1 MSEPNELVVYTIGH
15 STRSLEEFIKILNSF
30 KINLVIDVRTV
41 PHSKHNP
48 QFNKNALSE
57 TLKTKGIKYI
67 LLSELGGLRRPRE
80 NSVNLALKNKS
91 FQGYADYMQT
101 KEFSENLLKLIALAR
116 ENQLVIM
123 CAEAVPWRCHR
134 TLLSD
139 ALSIR
144 KFKVKH
150 ILNENNFINH
160 EINPLAQ
167 IEGTKISYTLFVKQ
181 EAQRSLSD
189 FGISP

>member
-1 MSEPNELVVYTIGH
+1 MSDPNELVVYTIGH
-15 STRSLEEFIKILNSF
+15 STRSLDEFIDILNSF
-30 KINLVIDVRTV
+30 KINLVVDVRTV

-48 QFNKNALSE
+48 KFNRNSLSE

-67 LLSELGGLRRPRE
+67 LLPELGGLRRPRE
-80 NSVNLALKNKS
+80 NSINLALKNKS
-91 FQGYADYMQT
+91 FQGYADFMQT
-101 KEFSENLLKLIALAR
+101 KEFSENLLKLIALTR

-150 ILNENNFINH
+150 ILNENNYINH

-167 IEGTKISYTLFVKQ
+167 IEGTKISYTLFFKQ
-181 EAQRSLSD
+181 KAQRSLSD
-189 FGISP
+189 FGKSP

>member
-1 MSEPNELVVYTIGH
+1 LSEPNELVVYTIGH
-15 STRSLEEFIKILNSF
+15 STRSLEEFINILNSF
-30 KINLVIDVRTV
+30 KINLVVDVRTV

-48 QFNKNALSE
+48 QFNKNSLSE
-57 TLKTKGIKYI
+57 NLKTKAIKYI
-67 LLSELGGLRRPRE
+67 LLPELGGLRRPRE

-116 ENQLVIM
+116 ENQIVIM

-150 ILNENNFINH
+150 ILNDNNYINH

-167 IEGTKISYTLFVKQ
+167 IEGTKISYTLFFK
-181 EAQRSLSD
+181 EKPQRSLSD

>member
-1 MSEPNELVVYTIGH
+1 MSNPNELVVYTIGH
-15 STRSLEEFIKILNSF
+15 STRSLEEFIDILNSF
-30 KINLVIDVRTV
+30 KINLVVDVRTV

-48 QFNKNALSE
+48 KFNRNSLSE

-67 LLSELGGLRRPRE
+67 LLPELGGLRRPRE

-91 FQGYADYMQT
+91 FQGYADFMQT
-101 KEFSENLLKLIALAR
+101 KEFSENLLKLIALTR

-150 ILNENNFINH
+150 ILNENNYINH
-160 EINPLAQ
+160 EINPLVQ
-167 IEGTKISYTLFVKQ
+167 IEGTKISYTLFFKQ
-181 EAQRSLSD
+181 KAQRSLSD
-189 FGISP
+189 FGKSP

>member
-1 MSEPNELVVYTIGH
+1 MSNPNELVVYTIGH
-15 STRSLEEFIKILNSF
+15 STLSLDEFIDILNSF
-30 KINLVIDVRTV
+30 KINLVVDVRTV

-48 QFNKNALSE
+48 KFNRNSLSE

-67 LLSELGGLRRPRE
+67 LLPELGGLRRPRE

-91 FQGYADYMQT
+91 FQGYADFMQT
-101 KEFSENLLKLIALAR
+101 KEFSENLLKLIALTR

-150 ILNENNFINH
+150 ILNENNYINH
-160 EINPLAQ
+160 EINPLVQ
-167 IEGTKISYTLFVKQ
+167 IEGTKISYTLFFKQ
-181 EAQRSLSD
+181 KAQRSLSD
-189 FGISP
+189 FGKSP